1 MQPDITKTVIVA
13 NPAHRDIHL
22 LMVLRVVLVRVINLV
37 PVILLPMEQI
47 FQTVQLCIIQL
58 IVHITHHV
66 MVAITFRV
74 AAVLI
79 VVVGTIV

>member
-1 MQPDITKTVIVA
+1 
-13 NPAHRDIHL
+13 
-22 LMVLRVVLVRVINLV
+22 MVLRVALVRVIN
-37 PVILLPMEQI
+37 LLPMEQI

-66 MVAITFRV
+66 MVAITFRA

>member
-1 MQPDITKTVIVA
+1 
-13 NPAHRDIHL
+13 
-22 LMVLRVVLVRVINLV
+22 MVLRVVLVRVINLV

-66 MVAITFRV
+66 MVAITFRA